1 MLSELYIEN
10 LAVIRETSV
19 GFCNNL
25 NVFTGETG
33 AGKSILI
40 NGINAVLGQRITK
53 DFVRTG
59 EGKAFISATFTDI
72 PENAVKKLEELGF
85 FCSDKT
91 VILSR
96 EISSDGGSVARINQ
110 RPATVSAMHD
120 VGELLINIHG
130 QHDSQ
135 ILLSPDRHIGIIDS
149 FGELGGVISDYQE
162 SFRNLQEISRNLK
175 NIMLDESKKA
185 ERIERLSEIVDE
197 IGEFELEDGED
208 VAIEEEFQLAKNSDL
223 IMKALSRSNEAL
235 NSETEVSAI
244 DLIGQASEELSR
256 FSDVS
261 GDIDALCK
269 RLSSA
274 VIELSDISD
283 ELSKISDSI
292 DINGERY
299 DYLTKRRDTINRL
312 KKKYGPELSDV
323 IRTYED
329 AAAELAA
336 LSSSDDEI
344 KRLEAEKNR
353 LLSEVTGKAKLLSE
367 AREKTAERFVREVG
381 EELAFLDMPNVTLAV
396 SHNKGKLTSNGMD
409 SIELLISSNPG
420 EPPKPIAKIASGG
433 ELSRIML
440 ALKCVIADKDDI
452 PTMIF
457 DEIDA
462 GVSGRAAQKIGIK
475 LAQIGKLRQVLCVTH
490 LAQIAVMADR
500 HLMIEKNVTDGR
512 TVTTVRS
519 LDFEGRK
526 LEIARIMG
534 GDNITELML
543 ENAEALLRTKNNS

>member
-85 FCSDKT
+85 SCSDKT

-256 FSDVS
+256 FSDGS

-323 IRTYED
+323 IRSYED

-512 TVTTVRS
+512 TVTTVRP

>member
-19 GFCNNL
+19 NFCKNL
-25 NVFTGETG
+25 NIFTGETG

-40 NGINAVLGQRITK
+40 NGINAILGQRITR

-59 EGKAFISATFTDI
+59 EEKAFISATFTDI

-85 FCSDKT
+85 SCPDRT

-120 VGELLINIHG
+120 VGGLLINIHG

-135 ILLSPDRHIGIIDS
+135 VLLSPERHLGIIDS
-149 FGELGGVISDYQE
+149 FGELDGMISEYRE
-162 SFRNLQEISRNLK
+162 SFRQLQEISRNLK
-175 NIMLDESKKA
+175 SIMLDEAKKS
-185 ERIERLSEIVDE
+185 ERIEKLSEIVDE
-197 IGEFELEDGED
+197 IGSLDLEDGED
-208 VAIEEEFQLAKNSDL
+208 IAIEEEFQLAKNSDL
-223 IMKALSRSNEAL
+223 ILKALNLSNEAL
-235 NSETEVSAI
+235 NSETEVSAL
-244 DLIGQASEELSR
+244 DLIGQASEQLSR
-256 FSDVS
+256 FADVS
-261 GDIDALCK
+261 ADIDALCK

-283 ELSKISDSI
+283 ELSKIGDGI

-323 IRTYED
+323 IKTYENS
-329 AAAELAA
+329 AEELVA
-336 LSSSDDEI
+336 LSSSDEEI
-344 KRLEAEKNR
+344 KRLEGEKNR
-353 LLSEVTGKAKLLSE
+353 LLSEVTAKAKALSE
-367 AREKTAERFVREVG
+367 ARTKAGERFVSEVG
-381 EELAFLDMPNVTLAV
+381 KELAFLDMPNVKLAV
-396 SHNKGKLTSNGMD
+396 SHETGKLTANGMD
-409 SIELLISSNPG
+409 TLELLISSNPG

-490 LAQIAVMADR
+490 LAQIAVMADN
-500 HLMIEKNVTDGR
+500 HLVIEKKVSDGR
-512 TVTTVRS
+512 TITTVKP

-543 ENAEALLRTKNNS
+543 ENAEELLKTKNNT